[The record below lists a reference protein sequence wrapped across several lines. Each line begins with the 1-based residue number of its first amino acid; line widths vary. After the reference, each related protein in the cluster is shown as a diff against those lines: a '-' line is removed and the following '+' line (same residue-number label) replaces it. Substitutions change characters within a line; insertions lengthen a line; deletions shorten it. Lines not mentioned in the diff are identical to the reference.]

1 LQEPQLDR
9 VGCITYSPVE
19 GATANDLPDH
29 VPEEIK
35 QERYERFMEVQQAI
49 SAAKLQ
55 KRIGQTMTVLVDDLE
70 EEFPVAVARSYA
82 DAPEID
88 GNVFVEDIDKSL
100 IKAGDLLEV
109 EITDADEYDL
119 FAKLIKIKSA

>member
-1 LQEPQLDR
+1 MT
-9 VGCITYSPVE
+9 CS
-19 GATANDLPDH
+19 

-35 QERYERFMEVQQAI
+35 QQRYERFMEVQQAI

-55 KRIGQTMTVLVDDLE
+55 KRVGQKMTVLVDELD
-70 EEFPVAVARSYA
+70 EEFPVAIARSYA

-88 GNVFVEDIDKSL
+88 GNVFVEDIDKSQ
-100 IKAGDLLEV
+100 IKSGDLLEV

-119 FAKLIKIKSA
+119 YAQLISIKSN